1 MPHAH
6 GDRALHR
13 LGPMHA
19 DPLALAAIPEIDI
32 WMVLAPC
39 LVCKG
44 FGIMLCLPVLT
55 TLLSNATPPDM
66 QGMTQVVVVC

>member
-1 MPHAH
+1 
-6 GDRALHR
+6 
-13 LGPMHA
+13 
-19 DPLALAAIPEIDI
+19 
-32 WMVLAPC
+32 MVLAPC